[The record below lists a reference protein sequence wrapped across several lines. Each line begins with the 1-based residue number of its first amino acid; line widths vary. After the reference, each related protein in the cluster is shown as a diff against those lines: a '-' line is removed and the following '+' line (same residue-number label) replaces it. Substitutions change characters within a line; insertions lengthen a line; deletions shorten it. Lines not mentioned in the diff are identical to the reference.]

1 MTRSSKRRA
10 ALERSA
16 TSSRVQP
23 VSRPVLNRPAYPT
36 FISSRSTRRTSWT
49 QVDDVTIETTRTAQN
64 GFASRRAEA
73 IVEAEQYQAP
83 KLTRKGTY
91 SSLPPSPTGA
101 IRVDEAGLCDLS
113 EQSPAEFA
121 SLTLG
126 IDPDSEDVL
135 ALAIQRIAAQRVSIT
150 DQESTG
156 SDLRATSLPPDDFFG
171 NRGPTI
177 SSLLSL
183 PDLQRSLSR
192 DQEDDV
198 ESLGGVDAQ
207 LSALRTE
214 HSSDDEDER
223 LEDEIFEDASGFHE
237 GSPPDNTY
245 FPGMDSIP
253 LQYRP
258 EEFGRR
264 LMEKLSWWDV
274 LREAVVEEE
283 EQVLEIQGKWSVYLR
298 STAIDRSTQSDSM
311 QGSYRQLSH
320 CTSCH
325 REGESMMF
333 SLLNHIF

>member
-16 TSSRVQP
+16 TSSRIVP
-23 VSRPVLNRPAYPT
+23 ASKPVLTRPAYPT
-36 FISSRSTRRTSWT
+36 FISSRSTRRTSWA
-49 QVDDVTIETTRTAQN
+49 QIDDLAIESSRLVQN
-64 GFASRRAEA
+64 DPGSRRAQAVTE
-73 IVEAEQYQAP
+73 VEPYRAP

-135 ALAIQRIAAQRVSIT
+135 ALAIQRIAAQRVST
-150 DQESTG
+150 AEQESIG

-171 NRGPTI
+171 TRGPTI

-198 ESLGGVDAQ
+198 ESLGGVDVH
-207 LSALRTE
+207 LSAFRTE
-214 HSSDDEDER
+214 QSSDDEDER
-223 LEDEIFEDASGFHE
+223 LEDEIFEDASGFDGE
-237 GSPPDNTY
+237 SPPGDSY
-245 FPGMDSIP
+245 FSGVESIA
-253 LQYRP
+253 LEGRQ
-258 EEFGRR
+258 EESSRSV
-264 LMEKLSWWDV
+264 LEKLSWWDV

-283 EQVLEIQGKWSVYLR
+283 EQALEIQGKWSVNARL
-298 STAIDRSTQSDSM
+298 ASM
-311 QGSYRQLSH
+311 QRSDQPA
-320 CTSCH
+320 
-325 REGESMMF
+325 
-333 SLLNHIF
+333 